1 MIFTRREFISKTCAA
16 CVGGSVF
23 SSMLSACSATHY
35 VNGVFNANGIS
46 ISKTE
51 FEYVKKA
58 KTYTRQFILVHHDK
72 MEYPIYLFRIS
83 DTEYSALWMK
93 CTHQGSE
100 LQASGDHLYCPGH
113 GSEFDKNGNVT
124 QGPAEKHLRSF
135 PVTIEGEALLINLS

>member
-1 MIFTRREFISKTCAA
+1 MRVTRREFIAKACMACA
-16 CVGGSVF
+16 GGSAF

-51 FEYVKKA
+51 FEYVKKE

-72 MEYPIYLFRIS
+72 LEYPIYLFRIS
-83 DTEYSALWMK
+83 DKKYNALWMK

-100 LQASGDHLYCPGH
+100 LQASGDHLYCPSH
-113 GSEFDKNGNVT
+113 GSEFDKNGSVI
-124 QGPAEKHLRSF
+124 QGPAEKNLRSF
-135 PVTIEGEALLINLS
+135 PVTIEPETLLINLS